1 MQSGRLETIGCM
13 LIAPQPQAWVVHEP
27 AIPAVEVS
35 QPPHQPGQVVWANV
49 LNPIENP
56 DATGKIR
63 PVVLVS
69 STGSHWYVMG
79 LTSKTKYATGA
90 DRVPIP
96 NYSAVGLDGPGY
108 LWGNRLT
115 RITSESIESF
125 IGFADDAL
133 VEAII
138 EIARDEMSS
147 LQIDDLRSVTRPAAR
162 KQQTEMRQTVPTTA
176 THPDIRLVASSLL
189 EFLDRNTQTVK
200 ESLATYF
207 HTGSYTGRHFETF
220 SRLGN
225 PRQFDGNDIAAVM
238 CLSVK
243 VAPNVPSQILS
254 LATFGGMQIVDSPIW
269 HRPKD
274 DYEDG
279 SDFNRVYELLRDIEN
294 VGPTIASKLM
304 ASKFPHAVPIWDR
317 DVFALLGRP
326 SAWWLGWYEALQN
339 VALRRKL
346 QELRQDLQ
354 LEHVSLLRIADVALW
369 MEAQRRKKTGSL

>member
-1 MQSGRLETIGCM
+1 MQSGRLETIGCV
-13 LIAPQPQAWVVHEP
+13 LIAPSHQGWVVDEP
-27 AIPAVEVS
+27 TAPVVEVS
-35 QPPHQPGQVVWANV
+35 QPPHQPGQIVWANV

-56 DATGKIR
+56 DAIGKIR

-79 LTSKTKYATGA
+79 LTSKAKYATGIN
-90 DRVPIP
+90 RVPIP
-96 NYSAVGLDGPGY
+96 NFAAVGLDGPGY

-162 KQQTEMRQTVPTTA
+162 KQQAEMRPTEPNKATQSEVRLTA
-176 THPDIRLVASSLL
+176 TSLL

-200 ESLATYF
+200 ESLVTYF
-207 HTGSYTGRHFETF
+207 HTGSYTGRDFETF

-238 CLSVK
+238 CLSVRI
-243 VAPNVPSQILS
+243 APNVPSQILS
-254 LATFGGMQIVDSPIW
+254 LAPFGGMQIVDSPMW
-269 HRPKD
+269 HRPKA

-279 SDFNRVYELLRDIEN
+279 SDFNRVYESLRGIEN

-304 ASKFPHAVPIWDR
+304 ASKFPHAVPVWDR

-326 SAWWLGWYEALQN
+326 GAWWLGWHEALQSA
-339 VALRRKL
+339 ALRRKL
-346 QELRQDLQ
+346 NELRQELLLD
-354 LEHVSLLRIADVALW
+354 HVSLLRIADVALW
-369 MEAQRRKKTGSL
+369 MEAQRRKKAGSP